1 MAAAEEKIR
10 ATIKEK
16 FECNIC
22 KKIFESL
29 PIMNYHILLEHS
41 DLNGHQ
47 QGLDNGYSNGSVRF
61 LKGAVLAGHRQLR

>member
-10 ATIKEK
+10 ATIKE
-16 FECNIC
+16 NIC
-22 KKIFESL
+22 KKVFESL
-29 PIMNYHILLEHS
+29 PIMNYHKLLEHS

>member
-22 KKIFESL
+22 KKVFESL
-29 PIMNYHILLEHS
+29 PIMNYHKLLEHS
-41 DLNGHQ
+41 ESKRPPTGV
-47 QGLDNGYSNGSVRF
+47 G
-61 LKGAVLAGHRQLR
+61 